1 MKSTYDSKSK
11 SEMKSK
17 SGMKPY
23 ITLLVSLV
31 ISYVVMFAI
40 MFSRV
45 NEWSNLFISLNQVY
59 MTGLMIS
66 TMLII
71 MLLTMG
77 SMFTNKTLNLVLLAS
92 GVALIFMF
100 WTLIRNQVG
109 VGNQQFLR
117 SMIPHH
123 AAAILVCQQSSLTN
137 PRIEELCVEIVQ
149 TQKEEIRIMK
159 ELMETPDLS

>member
-17 SGMKPY
+17 SSLKPY

-100 WTLIRNQVG
+100 WTLVRNQVG
-109 VGNQQFLR
+109 VGDRMFLR

-149 TQKEEIRIMK
+149 TQKEEICIMK
-159 ELMETPDLS
+159 ELMESPDLS

>member
-1 MKSTYDSKSK
+1 
-11 SEMKSK
+11 MKSK

-23 ITLLVSLV
+23 ITLLVSLL

-77 SMFTNKTLNLVLLAS
+77 SMFTNKTLNVVLLAS
-92 GVALIFMF
+92 GVSLILMF
-100 WTLIRNQVG
+100 WTLVRNQVG
-109 VGNQQFLR
+109 VGNQMFLR

>member
-1 MKSTYDSKSK
+1 MNSKFDI
-11 SEMKSK
+11 
-17 SGMKPY
+17 KPY
-23 ITLLVSLV
+23 ITLLISLA

-45 NEWSNLFISLNQVY
+45 NEWSNLFLSLNQVY

-71 MLLTMG
+71 MLVTMR
-77 SMFTNKTLNLVLLAS
+77 SMYQNKKLNLVLLAL
-92 GVALIFMF
+92 GTLLILMF
-100 WTLIRNQVG
+100 WTLVRTQTG

-137 PRIEELCVEIVQ
+137 PRIEELCTEIVQ

-159 ELMETPDLS
+159 ELME

>member
-1 MKSTYDSKSK
+1 MKFTQNNDSTSDMKSR
-11 SEMKSK
+11 

-23 ITLLVSLV
+23 ITLLIALS
-31 ISYVVMFAI
+31 ISYIVMFAI

-45 NEWSNLFISLNQVY
+45 NEWSNLFLSLNQVY

-66 TMLII
+66 AMLII
-71 MLLTMG
+71 MLVIMG
-77 SMFTNKTLNLVLLAS
+77 SMFKNKKLNIMLL
-92 GVALIFMF
+92 GLGTALILTF
-100 WTLIRNQVG
+100 WTLVRTQAG

-123 AAAILVCQQSSLTN
+123 AAAILVCQQSSITN
-137 PRIEELCVEIVQ
+137 PRIKELCTEIVR

-159 ELMETPDLS
+159 ELME

>member
-1 MKSTYDSKSK
+1 MNSKSNT
-11 SEMKSK
+11 
-17 SGMKPY
+17 KPY
-23 ITLLVSLV
+23 ITLLISLA

-45 NEWSNLFISLNQVY
+45 NEWSNLFLSLNQVY

-71 MLLTMG
+71 MLVTMR
-77 SMFTNKTLNLVLLAS
+77 SMYQNKKLNLVLLAL
-92 GVALIFMF
+92 GTLLILMF
-100 WTLIRNQVG
+100 WTLVRTQTG

-137 PRIEELCVEIVQ
+137 PRIEELCTEIVR

-159 ELMETPDLS
+159 ELME

>member
-1 MKSTYDSKSK
+1 MKSTYNTKSE

-17 SGMKPY
+17 SSMKPY

-77 SMFTNKTLNLVLLAS
+77 SMFTNKTLNLVLLGS
-92 GVALIFMF
+92 GVALVFMF
-100 WTLIRNQVG
+100 WTLVRNQVG
-109 VGNQQFLR
+109 VGNQMFLR

-137 PRIEELCVEIVQ
+137 PRIEELCVEIVR
-149 TQKEEIRIMK
+149 TQKEEIAIMK

>member
-1 MKSTYDSKSK
+1 
-11 SEMKSK
+11 MKSK
-17 SGMKPY
+17 SSLKPY
-23 ITLLVSLV
+23 ITLLISLV

-40 MFSRV
+40 MFSRG

-92 GVALIFMF
+92 GVALVFMF
-100 WTLIRNQVG
+100 WTLVRNQIG

-137 PRIEELCVEIVQ
+137 PRIEELCVEIVK
-149 TQKEEIRIMK
+149 TQKEEIAIMK

>member
-1 MKSTYDSKSK
+1 MNSKSDI
-11 SEMKSK
+11 
-17 SGMKPY
+17 KPY
-23 ITLLVSLV
+23 LTLLISLA
-31 ISYVVMFAI
+31 ISYMVMFAI

-45 NEWSNLFISLNQVY
+45 NEWSNLFLSLNQVY

-71 MLLTMG
+71 MLVTMR
-77 SMFTNKTLNLVLLAS
+77 SMYQNKKLNLILLAL
-92 GVALIFMF
+92 GTLLILMF
-100 WTLIRNQVG
+100 WTLVRTQTG

-137 PRIEELCVEIVQ
+137 PRIEELCTEIVQ

-159 ELMETPDLS
+159 ELME

>member
-1 MKSTYDSKSK
+1 MNSKFDI
-11 SEMKSK
+11 
-17 SGMKPY
+17 KPY
-23 ITLLVSLV
+23 ITLLISLA

-45 NEWSNLFISLNQVY
+45 NEWSNLFLSLNQVY

-71 MLLTMG
+71 MLVTMR
-77 SMFTNKTLNLVLLAS
+77 SMYQNKKLNLVLLAL
-92 GVALIFMF
+92 GTLLILLF
-100 WTLIRNQVG
+100 WTLVRTQTG

-137 PRIEELCVEIVQ
+137 PRIEELCTEIVQ

-159 ELMETPDLS
+159 ELME